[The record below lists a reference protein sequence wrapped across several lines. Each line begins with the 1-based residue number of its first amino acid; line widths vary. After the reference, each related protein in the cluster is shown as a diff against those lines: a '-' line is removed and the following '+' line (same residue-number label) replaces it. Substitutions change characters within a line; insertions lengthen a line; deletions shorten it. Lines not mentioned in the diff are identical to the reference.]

1 MRAALLVGD
10 ADDVEPAD
18 GSDTLREEVRQL
30 PLSTRA
36 METDG
41 GRATAFEVL
50 SSAGAVAS
58 YLAAQTGERSHF
70 RGQIPSDKTNYRLK
84 LLQDTPESSGWVNP
98 DDIID
103 SNLGSSGYWTPP
115 ADSCGP
121 GHEHFAIVDLQVGLC
136 RSRPR
141 SPASFPTHT
150 SNRGFKMRRTTRR
163 ASTTCCTA
171 CPPTGGTAASR
182 CGSRTH
188 RPSRAPTPATSRC
201 TRAMSSPVSG

>member
-1 MRAALLVGD
+1 MIALFAHCPVCSLRIQWSNTACRYTRFADATLPGDRYVRIWPMSWQGHTSMRVALLVGD

-18 GSDTLREEVRQL
+18 GSDTLREEVRQV

-58 YLAAQTGERSHF
+58 YFAAQTGERSYF

-84 LLQDTPESSGWVNP
+84 LLQDTPESSGWVHP
-98 DDIID
+98 ERIID
-103 SNLGSSGYWTPP
+103 GNVNSNGYWTPP

-121 GHEHFAIVDLQVGLC
+121 QHEHFAIVDLQV
-136 RSRPR
+136 RPL
-141 SPASFPTHT
+141 SVKAMQPCIIP
-150 SNRGFKMRRTTRR
+150 
-163 ASTTCCTA
+163 
-171 CPPTGGTAASR
+171 
-182 CGSRTH
+182 H
-188 RPSRAPTPATSRC
+188 RHL
-201 TRAMSSPVSG
+201 